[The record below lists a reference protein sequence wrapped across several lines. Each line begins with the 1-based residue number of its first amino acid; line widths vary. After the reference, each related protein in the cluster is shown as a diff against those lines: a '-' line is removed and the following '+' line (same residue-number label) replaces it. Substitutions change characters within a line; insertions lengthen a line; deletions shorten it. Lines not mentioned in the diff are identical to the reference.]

1 MIGRVTFLSQLR
13 AGLAAP
19 LTAATTSTSSTTS
32 PPMELASPWADS
44 SALQQVVVDL
54 WNPDE
59 LPLTRELAM
68 QVPAVARARN
78 MVAATLGRVRLVACD
93 EWATDANGD
102 PVELP
107 RDHPSSQLARQLD
120 PGQPMFVQITWTADD
135 LIFEGKS
142 YAYVLARYASGK
154 PAQLRRLVPG
164 TLTYRKGRPHIEGIG
179 PVEPRDVIRIDGPHE
194 GILNYGGP
202 TVRAARDLERSAARF
217 AKNPVPAIDLHQTGG
232 PPLGKT
238 DREQLVA
245 DWAKAR
251 AGANGGV
258 AFTSQYIEAKV
269 LGAPAEHLLTGG
281 RNAQSIDVARVVGV
295 TADAIDASPERASMT
310 YNNGATKNQA
320 LIDYGLAAYGAAIEA
335 RLSMNDLT
343 PSGVVLRFK
352 YSQLTDVGTTPPTA
366 PAPAAPAQENPA

>member
-1 MIGRVTFLSQLR
+1 
-13 AGLAAP
+13 
-19 LTAATTSTSSTTS
+19 
-32 PPMELASPWADS
+32 MEVASPWADS

-68 QVPAVARARN
+68 QVPAVARART
-78 MVAATLGRVRLVACD
+78 MVAATLGRVKLVAVD
-93 EWATDANGD
+93 EWTGD
-102 PVELP
+102 ELD
-107 RDHPSSQLARQLD
+107 RQHPSAQLARQLD
-120 PGQPMFVQITWTADD
+120 PGQPMFVQITWTVDD

-142 YAYVLARYASGK
+142 YAYVLGRYASGK
-154 PAQLRRLVPG
+154 PAQIRRLLPG
-164 TLTYRKGRPHIEGIG
+164 TLRYVKGKPYVEGIG
-179 PVEPRDVIRIDGPHE
+179 PVAERDVLRIDGPHE
-194 GILNYGGP
+194 GVLNYGGP

-232 PPLGKT
+232 PALGKAE
-238 DREQLVA
+238 REQLVA

-269 LGAPAEHLLTGG
+269 LGVPAEHLLTGG

-310 YNNGATKNQA
+310 YNNGAVKNRA

-335 RLSMNDLT
+335 RLSMADVT
-343 PSGVVLRFK
+343 PSGVLLRFK
-352 YSQLTDVGTTPPTA
+352 YDELTDVADTSSTT
-366 PAPAAPAQENPA
+366 PAPAAPAPTQENPA